1 MESYDKRFEGI
12 DLGKLL
18 EDLCRFVTRRFHRE
32 FRNQSTVLRG
42 NAFSAQDLV
51 HEALT
56 KFIIKNV
63 GWQAVHPENPQ
74 ADMFRFVRRIV
85 HNGFLDLVK
94 DGRAYK
100 RTQSSDDIE
109 IEESPEGFE
118 EDSISDVLIRDLTD
132 AKIAK
137 RAYESVKGEPELI
150 EYLRCVLQEGI
161 TKRSRVAQALNIS
174 LAEATRRRERLQ
186 TRLTPL
192 RRALEARKARR
203 SNAV

>member
-56 KFIIKNV
+56 KLIIKNV
-63 GWQAVHPENPQ
+63 SWLALHPENPQ

-85 HNGFLDLVK
+85 HNAFLDLVK

-100 RTQSSDDIE
+100 RTQSADDIE
-109 IEESPEGFE
+109 IEESPGGFE

-132 AKIAK
+132 AKITK

-192 RRALEARKARR
+192 RRALEARRAKR

>member
-1 MESYDKRFEGI
+1 MESYDNRFEGI

-32 FRNQSTVLRG
+32 FRNQTTVLRG
-42 NAFSAQDLV
+42 NAFSPQDLV

-63 GWQAVHPENPQ
+63 DWQPLHPENPQ

-100 RTQSSDDIE
+100 RTQSSGDIE
-109 IEESPEGFE
+109 IEEGLEGFK

-132 AKIAK
+132 AEIAE
-137 RAYESVKGEPELI
+137 RAYGFVKGEPELL

-174 LAEATRRRERLQ
+174 LAEATRRRDRLQ

-192 RRALEARKARR
+192 KRALEARRARQ

>member
-132 AKIAK
+132 AKITK

-150 EYLRCVLQEGI
+150 EYLRCVLQ
-161 TKRSRVAQALNIS
+161 
-174 LAEATRRRERLQ
+174 
-186 TRLTPL
+186 
-192 RRALEARKARR
+192 
-203 SNAV
+203 